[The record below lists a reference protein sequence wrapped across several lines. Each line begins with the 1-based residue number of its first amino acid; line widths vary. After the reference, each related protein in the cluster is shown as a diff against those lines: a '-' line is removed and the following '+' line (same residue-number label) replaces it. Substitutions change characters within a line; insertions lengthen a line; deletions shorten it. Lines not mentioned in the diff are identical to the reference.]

1 MPATLRDLF
10 YCRYDPMEAA
20 EPNRPEYNAIYEELE
35 QVEELREQLDIGLEQ
50 LRGENWSRLVFVADV
65 PTEGDDTYALL
76 DEIRAIAQDSGTCPT
91 GITSP
96 RASTWP
102 LPSSAAGHAVLRLDA
117 AGII

>member
-35 QVEELREQLDIGLEQ
+35 QVEGELRKALGEEGREK
-50 LRGENWSRLVFVADV
+50 LRL
-65 PTEGDDTYALL
+65 
-76 DEIRAIAQDSGTCPT
+76 QHGTCPT

>member
-35 QVEELREQLDIGLEQ
+35 QVEGELRKALGEEGREKLRRFSMLEAQ
-50 LRGENWSRLVFVADV
+50 LRNMSYGDYFAEGFHLALALLRGGPITVLMRLV
-65 PTEGDDTYALL
+65 TIL
-76 DEIRAIAQDSGTCPT
+76 
-91 GITSP
+91 
-96 RASTWP
+96 
-102 LPSSAAGHAVLRLDA
+102 LDA

>member
-35 QVEELREQLDIGLEQ
+35 QVEGELRKALGEEGREKLRRFSMLEAQ
-50 LRGENWSRLVFVADV
+50 LRNYD
-65 PTEGDDTYALL
+65 
-76 DEIRAIAQDSGTCPT
+76 PT

-96 RASTWP
+96 RGFPWP
-102 LPSSAAGHAVLRLDA
+102 LALLPRRAMQSSRLDA

>member
-35 QVEELREQLDIGLEQ
+35 QVEGELRKAL
-50 LRGENWSRLVFVADV
+50 GE
-65 PTEGDDTYALL
+65 EGREKLGGFPCW
-76 DEIRAIAQDSGTCPT
+76 RRSSGTCPT